1 METFRFAA
9 PVIYWRGPAPHLFA
23 RIPEPT
29 SGAIAV
35 AGHGLSYGWGC
46 IPVRARI
53 AGVEFST
60 ALIPKDGVYLLPL
73 KLAVRRPLAL
83 EQGDE
88 VEVEMTLGGTGG

>member
-1 METFRFAA
+1 METFRFSA

-29 SGAIAV
+29 SGAIAL
-35 AGHGLSYGWGC
+35 AGREFSYGWGC

-53 AGVEFST
+53 AGVDFTT

-83 EQGDE
+83 EAGAE
-88 VEVEMTLGGTGG
+88 VEVEMCLGAGG